1 MAVMMAPI
9 RSACQNAENAHFEKR
24 AILVEFWGGSK
35 MRIYLFVEKERF
47 LFLIV
52 VVGETVSAPRFL
64 LYLCFCIFPLFQLT

>member
-24 AILVEFWGGSK
+24 AILVEFWGSK
-35 MRIYLFVEKERF
+35 MSIYLCVEKEQF
-47 LFLIV
+47 LFLI

-64 LYLCFCIFPLFQLT
+64 LVLSFCIFPLTFF